1 MIRTAFD
8 TFTDLASQF
17 AATPDGLQALAQ
29 HPAFVARFPSATAA
43 RAHID
48 LGNGLRAEL
57 TASAGWTVRAVAVPA
72 PCPCCRRPATR
83 TQPCPACGA
92 PV

>member
-1 MIRTAFD
+1 MKPVVDAFAE
-8 TFTDLASQF
+8 LASRHE
-17 AATPDGLQALAQ
+17 ASPEGLQALAQ
-29 HPAFVARFPSATAA
+29 SAAFQARFPHAIPKAV
-43 RAHID
+43 HID

-57 TASAGWTVRAVAVPA
+57 TASDGWTVRAIAVPA

-83 TQPCPACGA
+83 TQPCPSCGA